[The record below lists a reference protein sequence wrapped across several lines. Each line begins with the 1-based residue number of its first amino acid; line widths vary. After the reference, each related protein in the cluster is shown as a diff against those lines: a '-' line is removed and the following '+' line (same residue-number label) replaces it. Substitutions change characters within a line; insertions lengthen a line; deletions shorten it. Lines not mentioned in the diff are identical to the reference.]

1 MDRRG
6 LPINSKTQNFW
17 RDVLTHGAHAKPVPD
32 YGSDTINEYTIRDVE
47 FLDVSEYAMN
57 REQGGVI
64 SATKL

>member
-1 MDRRG
+1 M
-6 LPINSKTQNFW
+6 
-17 RDVLTHGAHAKPVPD
+17 THGAHAKTVPD